1 MVQRIKINLD
11 AVESLLY
18 FWQATS
24 EKEKV
29 NERFINDVSEMEGYK
44 YIYDDEFN
52 KESLRKILSAV
63 TNKEIFK
70 SQNRKEGRFWNNNLW
85 MLEDLGY
92 TNMMVT
98 PLKHLNLVAL
108 AASLSEF
115 NTEKDYE
122 EIEVIFVPAHLDDY
136 YVVGNKLIINFFKL
150 RPEDDELYIDDKN
163 LIDFIDEKI
172 KTEIL

>member
-1 MVQRIKINLD
+1 MIQRVKINLD

-29 NERFINDVSEMEGYK
+29 NERFMNDVSEMEGYK
-44 YIYDDEFN
+44 YIYDEEFT

-63 TNKEIFK
+63 TNKEIFA

-92 TNMMVT
+92 TDMMVS
-98 PLKHLNLVAL
+98 PLKHLNLEDL
-108 AASLSEF
+108 AANLKEI
-115 NTEKDYE
+115 NTDKKYE

-136 YVVGNKLIINFFKL
+136 YVTGNKLIINFFKL
-150 RPEDDELYIDDKN
+150 RPEDGTLFIGEKGLV
-163 LIDFIDEKI
+163 DFIEEKI